1 MSDLN
6 DRLFSSIWN
15 KNASETERLLQDG
28 ADINSYM
35 SDTGWTPLI
44 LAIKNNDPQMV
55 RKILSYPNLQI
66 NHIDK
71 EGLTAYKH
79 AILKEKRISNNPNMN
94 LGNIEDTRQII
105 NMLENNPRL
114 IRNLGD
120 SIDKH
125 SRNILGGRKSIKI
138 KKNTSRK
145 YKKQRK
151 AKRQTKKQTKRR

>member
-6 DRLFSSIWN
+6 DRFFSSIWN

-71 EGLTAYKH
+71 DGLTAYKH
-79 AILKEKRISNNPNMN
+79 AILKEKRIANNPNMN
-94 LGNIEDTRQII
+94 LGNIDDSREII
-105 NMLENNPRL
+105 NMLESNPRL
-114 IRNLGD
+114 IRGIGD
-120 SIDKH
+120 PIDKH
-125 SRNILGGRKSIKI
+125 SRNILGGRKTLKNKKKSTIKF
-138 KKNTSRK
+138 KN
-145 YKKQRK
+145 QRK
-151 AKRQTKKQTKRR
+151 AKRKTKTQTKRR